1 MELTIDEF
9 GTLSDLI
16 YRRVGI
22 RLESKKIYFLSKRV
36 ENRLEFS
43 AISTAAEY
51 IRYLRFSDG
60 QGAEFQSLVNLLT
73 INETYFFRDFPQLQA
88 FAEHCLADVVE
99 RKLAAHDR
107 TLRIWSAGC
116 STGEEAYTLS
126 IILREML
133 EDISAWDVVNL
144 ASDIDE
150 TVLKKAR
157 AGVYEARSVKDVPEE
172 YLSKYFKQNRGGEFA
187 LSEKIKTSVR
197 FEHLNLADKAALRE
211 RRGFDFIFC
220 RNVLIY
226 FDDVSRKQLVD
237 HFYIALNKGGFVF
250 LGSSESVGRITAA
263 FKVTRTGGYLSYC
276 KE

>member
-1 MELTIDEF
+1 MELTVDEF

-16 YRRVGI
+16 YRRIGI
-22 RLESKKIYFLSKRV
+22 RLEPKKIYFLSKRV
-36 ENRLEFS
+36 ENRLGSQES
-43 AISTAAEY
+43 PLPAEY

-60 QGAEFQSLVNLLT
+60 AGAEFQNLVNLLT

-99 RKLAAHDR
+99 RKLAARDR

-133 EDISAWDVVNL
+133 EDISAWDIVNL

-157 AGVYEARSVKDVPEE
+157 AGIYEARSVKDVPEE
-172 YLSKYFKQNRGGEFA
+172 YLSKYFKENGGGDICGIRKDKDFGEIRT
-187 LSEKIKTSVR
+187 SEPRRQGGAQGKKGIR
-197 FEHLNLADKAALRE
+197 FHFLQKRPHL
-211 RRGFDFIFC
+211 F
-220 RNVLIY
+220 
-226 FDDVSRKQLVD
+226 
-237 HFYIALNKGGFVF
+237 
-250 LGSSESVGRITAA
+250 
-263 FKVTRTGGYLSYC
+263 
-276 KE
+276 

>member
-22 RLESKKIYFLSKRV
+22 RLEPKKIYFLSKRV
-36 ENRLEFS
+36 ENRLGSS

-60 QGAEFQSLVNLLT
+60 HGAEFQSLINLLT

-99 RKLAAHDR
+99 RKLAARDR

-172 YLSKYFKQNRGGEFA
+172 YLSKYFKQNGRGEFA
-187 LSEKIKTSVR
+187 LIEKIRTSVR

-250 LGSSESVGRITAA
+250 LGSSESVGRITAV